1 MCLHQWDVRGPDDGV
16 ELAEEL
22 IHSRTTET
30 EIADFTRQLL
40 HAYWEHRVEV
50 DERIARVATN
60 WSLERLAIVDR
71 NVLRLAVAELLY
83 IADVPANVT
92 LDEAIEIAKRFS
104 TEQSGAFV
112 NGILDRIL
120 AEEGKSGVR

>member
-22 IHSRTTET
+22 IHTRTAEAD
-30 EIADFTRQLL
+30 IAEFARQLL
-40 HAYWEHRVEV
+40 RAYWDHRVEV

-71 NVLRLAVAELLY
+71 NVLRLAVAELLFV
-83 IADVPANVT
+83 AEVPSSVT

-120 AEEGKSGVR
+120 AEEEKRGAR